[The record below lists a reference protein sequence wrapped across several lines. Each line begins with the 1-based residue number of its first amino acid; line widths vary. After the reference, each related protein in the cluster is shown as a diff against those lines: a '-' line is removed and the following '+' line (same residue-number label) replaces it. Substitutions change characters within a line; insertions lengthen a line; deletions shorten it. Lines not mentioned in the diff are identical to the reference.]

1 MIALKRIYE
10 PASADDG
17 YRVLVERLWPRGVSK
32 EAAHLD
38 AWERGI
44 APSHELRRWYG
55 HDPQKWP
62 EFRVRYERELATP
75 QAQET
80 LDRLAERAR
89 QGTVTLLYAARGRRD
104 QQCGGPPTLIDRAHR
119 CPSAGAVRYRGPGT
133 TDSHSGAGEAVARR
147 SRPVIDRTPARAAA
161 TPRNVPAHRGD
172 APTYEGR
179 CP

>member
-89 QGTVTLLYAARGRRD
+89 QGTVTLLYAAR
-104 QQCGGPPTLIDRAHR
+104 
-119 CPSAGAVRYRGPGT
+119 
-133 TDSHSGAGEAVARR
+133 AGEISNAAVLQRLLTARTA
-147 SRPVIDRTPARAAA
+147 VH
-161 TPRNVPAHRGD
+161 PRVQ
-172 APTYEGR
+172 
-179 CP
+179 

>member
-89 QGTVTLLYAARGRRD
+89 QGTVTLLYAAK
-104 QQCGGPPTLIDRAHR
+104 
-119 CPSAGAVRYRGPGT
+119 
-133 TDSHSGAGEAVARR
+133 AGEISNAAVLQRLLTARTA
-147 SRPVIDRTPARAAA
+147 VH
-161 TPRNVPAHRGD
+161 PRVQ
-172 APTYEGR
+172 
-179 CP
+179 